1 MKNKNMSK
9 IVTYIIAT
17 VWLLNGLICK
27 VLNLV
32 PRHQKI
38 VARILGDE
46 YSVILTKIIGF
57 SEIMMGIWILSGILP
72 RLNAWTQIIVVA
84 TMNILEF
91 LLVPDL
97 LLWGKGN
104 SVFAILFILLVFY
117 NQLTKQPV

>member
-1 MKNKNMSK
+1 MSK

-38 VARILGDE
+38 VTRILGDE

-104 SVFAILFILLVFY
+104 SVFAILFIVLVFY